1 MDRLVT
7 IELFGQP
14 YSFRA
19 ETEYDQAQTV
29 ADDLVRRVEDEKGR
43 LVEHPP
49 AQASRLAIL
58 ISVALNIANEN
69 HELKT
74 KQATIMG
81 ELTQRSDNLIH
92 RIDAG
97 LQAIAHG
104 GYKI

>member
-1 MDRLVT
+1 LDRLVT

-19 ETEYDQAQTV
+19 ETEFDQAQAV
-29 ADDLVRRVEDEKGR
+29 AEDLVRMVEDEKGR
-43 LVEHPP
+43 QVDHPP
-49 AQASRLAIL
+49 AQTSRLAIL

-81 ELTQRSDNLIH
+81 ELTHRSASLIH
-92 RIDAG
+92 RLDAG
-97 LQAIAHG
+97 LQAITHG